1 MGYLSCRTEA
11 ATGTRENA
19 HLKHKRHRPANP
31 RIFKY
36 EDLEKATR
44 GFAAE
49 RLLGK
54 GSHGCVYK
62 GVLQNGKLVAVKRPT
77 YARQLLQDETSFDN
91 ELEILSKLGG
101 GDHVVNLLG
110 YSCDSIEKILVVEFM
125 ANGTLHDSLHNSI
138 PPINWFMRIQLA
150 LQTAKGILRLHS
162 ASPPVIH
169 RDIKS
174 SNVMID
180 EKWNA
185 KLGDFGLA
193 LRGHIEDVLKTST
206 PRAGTMGYLDPE
218 YETPSDLSTKTDVFS
233 FGILLFEI
241 VSGRHA
247 IDLAC
252 EPPSI
257 LDWVVPLVNQGAYVE
272 VCDKKLSLP
281 VSFKPLKQL
290 INLAIKCV
298 RSSSENPPHMS
309 DVVEELKEI
318 SRKISFSTF
327 NGFTRVVQ
335 RNMVS
340 TQQRP
345 RPGVSARR
353 VYRGPSQGEDKAM
366 CSKLTKL
373 EREGATVEARSAQ
386 VLGMETAITEPPAGF
401 FALHKPLPNPL
412 ASDGNEVEFEMPF
425 RGCKLE
431 NASSP
436 STNQVIPMELDNAA
450 MREHNASCLSAVG
463 QCNSWMSSRTW
474 IQLGASRRPMSPCRR
489 SPQGSCGNHWV
500 LPCGQHVINREEE
513 FENCAS
519 RLTSSHKTP
528 LSKLSATPTMTRSS
542 LCNLAEGSESVSSP
556 RGGDAYRHTQGL
568 TPSELQGSEPN
579 VQNQAILESP
589 SSAAGATTVVSDN
602 EDSVLDQMQN
612 SQLEV

>member
-1 MGYLSCRTEA
+1 
-11 ATGTRENA
+11 
-19 HLKHKRHRPANP
+19 
-31 RIFKY
+31 
-36 EDLEKATR
+36 
-44 GFAAE
+44 
-49 RLLGK
+49 
-54 GSHGCVYK
+54 
-62 GVLQNGKLVAVKRPT
+62 
-77 YARQLLQDETSFDN
+77 
-91 ELEILSKLGG
+91 
-101 GDHVVNLLG
+101 
-110 YSCDSIEKILVVEFM
+110 
-125 ANGTLHDSLHNSI
+125 
-138 PPINWFMRIQLA
+138 
-150 LQTAKGILRLHS
+150 
-162 ASPPVIH
+162 
-169 RDIKS
+169 
-174 SNVMID
+174 MID

-206 PRAGTMGYLDPE
+206 PPAGTMGYLDPE

-257 LDWVVPLVNQGAYVE
+257 LDWALPLVNQGAYVE

-298 RSSSENPPHMS
+298 RSSRENPPHMS

-345 RPGVSARR
+345 RPGVSAQR

-373 EREGATVEARSAQ
+373 EREVATVEARSAQ

-412 ASDGNEVEFEMPF
+412 TSDGNEVDCEMPF
-425 RGCKLE
+425 RECKLE

-489 SPQGSCGNHWV
+489 SPHGSCGNHWV
-500 LPCGQHVINREEE
+500 LPCGHHIINREEE

-519 RLTSSHKTP
+519 RLTSSHKNP
-528 LSKLSATPTMTRSS
+528 LLKLSATPTMTRSS

-579 VQNQAILESP
+579 VQNQAVLESP
-589 SSAAGATTVVSDN
+589 SSAGGATTVVSDN
-602 EDSVLDQMQN
+602 EDSVSDQMQN